1 MEVVKL
7 LDRRPIGDK
16 GNITRYAI
24 FKCPYCGSEVERP
37 LSNGK
42 RNQSCGCVHMQLVG
56 KGNTTHGDSRK
67 NAKYHKLFKVW
78 LEMRYRCN
86 NKDIPYYGDKG
97 ISVCKEWDNYTAF
110 KKWSLDNG
118 YTTEYSLQIDRK
130 DSSKDYCPTNCRW
143 VTPKVNQ
150 RNRDLV
156 ILNEAKA
163 LEIRKSLKQGANIES
178 LAEEYGVHKDTIR
191 DIKNEK
197 TWKACLLD
205 EEKGE

>member
-24 FKCPYCGSEVERP
+24 FECPYCGSKVERL

-42 RNQSCGCVHMQLVG
+42 RNKSCGCVHMQLVG

-67 NAKYHKLFKVW
+67 SAEYHKLFKVW

-86 NKDIPYYGDKG
+86 NKDIPYYGKKG
-97 ISVCKEWDNYTAF
+97 ISVCKEWDDYTSF
-110 KKWSLDNG
+110 KNWSLENG

-130 DSSKDYCPTNCRW
+130 DSEKDYCPTNCRW

-156 ILNEAKA
+156 ILNKSKA
-163 LEIRKSLKQGANIES
+163 LEIRKALKQGANTDN
-178 LAEEYGVHKDTIR
+178 LAKKYGVHRDTIR
-191 DIKNEK
+191 DIKNGK
-197 TWKACLLD
+197 TWKDCVLD
-205 EEKGE
+205 KEEGE